1 MFHEPLEFSNTA
13 YFEGCATRWAFTDQL
28 VAGGDHLVDTPRLQA
43 ASANICKHIKDHKGT
58 FRTLLPKYLG
68 KMPVYVSISR
78 PNIPQYFW
86 NAKTMDHSTIGRWH
100 CGPLN
105 LNQGWKH
112 VKTLSSLSS
121 DPYFGKRPG
130 STRRKMME
138 LVDHGSSYGTAR
150 YGDIAH
156 INHRQWVDFHDFPD
170 FPTIKKELAMIE
182 SYPLGKLS
190 IPQSSYHMSDVLWI
204 MLYSLFIIHI
214 LLIFYL
220 YTLL

>member
-43 ASANICKHIKDHKGT
+43 ASANICKYIKDHKGT

-68 KMPVYVSISR
+68 KMPVYVSTSR

-105 LNQGWKH
+105 YVWMLPR
-112 VKTLSSLSS
+112 VKTCENTELTELRSVFWKTTWLNAQEDDGIGWSWFIVWDREVRRHCTYQPPSMGGFPWLSWLSNYQEGVS
-121 DPYFGKRPG
+121 NDRVI
-130 STRRKMME
+130 S
-138 LVDHGSSYGTAR
+138 AW
-150 YGDIAH
+150 
-156 INHRQWVDFHDFPD
+156 Q
-170 FPTIKKELAMIE
+170 TIHSPI
-182 SYPLGKLS
+182 
-190 IPQSSYHMSDVLWI
+190 
-204 MLYSLFIIHI
+204 
-214 LLIFYL
+214 
-220 YTLL
+220 